1 MHRRINPKAI
11 IFREEDNEMMLTNFD
26 AIRVEAAIGKTMT
39 RTSANSE
46 DSQFVAPELQEG
58 PGTNYKYKVDVY
70 SVGMVMMY
78 MATAVQQYTAK
89 PDANWDA
96 MEAFNKLSTC
106 FANSKIYDMIV
117 NALQAD
123 PNERTETSAL
133 ASNDVFEGRL

>member
-58 PGTNYKYKVDVY
+58 SG
-70 SVGMVMMY
+70 
-78 MATAVQQYTAK
+78 
-89 PDANWDA
+89 
-96 MEAFNKLSTC
+96 
-106 FANSKIYDMIV
+106 
-117 NALQAD
+117 
-123 PNERTETSAL
+123 
-133 ASNDVFEGRL
+133 